1 MRNAMADAE
10 AVFRA
15 GLARV
20 DPLGMME
27 RVLDLTG
34 DILRVTTETET
45 HAYDL
50 SRYRRIIVLGAG
62 KASARMALGLERLL
76 GDRLWGGSI
85 AVKEG
90 YTEPLS
96 RLTLLPAGHPVPDAR
111 SLRAARAVLDL
122 AAAAGPDD
130 LVIVLLSGGGS
141 ALLAA
146 PLLAPGHTLT
156 LADKQA
162 VTRALLAS
170 GADIHDVNRVRKKLS
185 AIKGG
190 RLARAIAPAHCL
202 SLVLSDVVGDD
213 LASIASGPTV
223 PDGTLPATALAILDR
238 YGLSGRIPAAAEAL
252 LRDVAQG
259 RAPDTLK
266 PGDPAFDT
274 CRTVLVG
281 TNFQALLAARDKA
294 RALGYSTLV
303 LTSRLTGEARE
314 VARLFSALA
323 RDMARHGLPVPLPG
337 CVIAGGETTVT
348 LRGTGKGGRNQ
359 ELALAFLEDLSRSG
373 REVGEAVLLA
383 AATDGGDGPTDA
395 AGAFASRAILEK
407 GWERGLYPAQ
417 FLAQNDAY
425 HYFQAV
431 DRLCITGPTN
441 TNVCDITVLVS
452 P

>member
-1 MRNAMADAE
+1 
-10 AVFRA
+10 
-15 GLARV
+15 
-20 DPLGMME
+20 
-27 RVLDLTG
+27 
-34 DILRVTTETET
+34 
-45 HAYDL
+45 
-50 SRYRRIIVLGAG
+50 
-62 KASARMALGLERLL
+62 MALGLERLL

-323 RDMARHGLPVPLPG
+323 RDMARHVENAVGRFGVEFRVVQVRQGVPLVQAADQAHGATELVKPSG
-337 CVIAGGETTVT
+337 WHWISPKGEMHCLGKADEPEGAAARLAG
-348 LRGTGKGGRNQ
+348 LLQGGRRPRRRDK
-359 ELALAFLEDLSRSG
+359 AP
-373 REVGEAVLLA
+373 VGEGLDSGA
-383 AATDGGDGPTDA
+383 AATDSDA
-395 AGAFASRAILEK
+395 AGETPEGA
-407 GWERGLYPAQ
+407 GQ
-417 FLAQNDAY
+417 
-425 HYFQAV
+425 
-431 DRLCITGPTN
+431 
-441 TNVCDITVLVS
+441 
-452 P
+452 